1 LIKKVA
7 LSLALA
13 SSLAVSGMAQA
24 EPQSGGMGGYGG
36 GGGGAPGSMSSLE
49 LLALAGLGILGGYAV
64 YHQADNRTRGTSP

>member
-24 EPQSGGMGGYGG
+24 QPTGYGAG
-36 GGGGAPGSMSSLE
+36 GLLGMTTTEFVFLSAFVVGGTVLVVDRVDSRKKA
-49 LLALAGLGILGGYAV
+49 
-64 YHQADNRTRGTSP
+64 TSP